1 MSELQYKQAEEVV
14 KGYGQGF
21 VFASGP
27 NLHEVIYNLCPVFAE
42 NSTRPDWVV
51 VRHEVEGEITAK
63 SYPKGVKDEADRK
76 RLDALVDAEVE
87 RREKEWREVKL
98 EQTTEAL
105 RRDIAALAM
114 LRWSTLSWRVNER
127 DLELKLRLAT
137 PAAFP
142 ND

>member
-42 NSTRPDWVV
+42 NATRPDWVV
-51 VRHEVEGEITAK
+51 VRHEVEGKVTAQQF
-63 SYPKGVKDEADRK
+63 PKGVKDDSDRK
-76 RLDALVDAEVE
+76 RFEALVDAEVE
-87 RREKEWREVKL
+87 KLEKEWREVTL
-98 EQTTEAL
+98 EQATEAL
-105 RRDIAALAM
+105 RRDVGALSM
-114 LRWSTLSWRVNER
+114 LRWSALTWRVNER
-127 DLELKLRLAT
+127 DLEFKLRLAT
-137 PAAFP
+137 PASFP